1 MGYHGCPI
9 EPSDWSDG
17 PDYGEDEDCPDCVEG
32 RVNRDAMV
40 IDGIAYPAIVD
51 QKCET
56 CDGLGY
62 IVRDPFDDDH
72 FDYE

>member
-17 PDYGEDEDCPDCVEG
+17 PDDGEYRECPDCVEG
-32 RVNRDAMV
+32 RVNREAMT

-51 QKCET
+51 EKCET
-56 CDGLGY
+56 CDGSCFVETY
-62 IVRDPFDDDH
+62 EP
-72 FDYE
+72 DYWLDLY

>member
-1 MGYHGCPI
+1 MASC
-9 EPSDWSDG
+9 EKCWNDS
-17 PDYGEDEDCPDCVEG
+17 
-32 RVNRDAMV
+32 NRDAMV

-51 QKCET
+51 QQCET